1 MILAKEAIEKAVNW
15 WAEKILED
23 RPHSN
28 GDDSF
33 TSITACL
40 LADMGRQ
47 NITSDQADTFKKAL
61 AKRMTEYAESGR
73 FNHFSI
79 MSDYGPCGMLIDA
92 ANEAGISAANFPFKT
107 TMFVTEKMALWY
119 AMVMEHQLSSC
130 GGNDMDEKKNAPA
143 EIETVTITM
152 SRPVAEAV
160 AKACEMYL
168 RLHMGQFEDLTDEL
182 CMAKFYAAL
191 ENDSFADEE
200 ERDEIFHISIDRRN
214 IMQEEVDKL
223 YKRYVLSAP
232 LDYCMRIPY
241 RAEQVWLAIR
251 HALAWHDNPKGDY
264 TVQYDKPLNRSD
276 QPQPMVQLYE
286 APTEGKSVCDGKCAV
301 CGRY

>member
-1 MILAKEAIEKAVNW
+1 
-15 WAEKILED
+15 
-23 RPHSN
+23 
-28 GDDSF
+28 
-33 TSITACL
+33 
-40 LADMGRQ
+40 
-47 NITSDQADTFKKAL
+47 
-61 AKRMTEYAESGR
+61 
-73 FNHFSI
+73 
-79 MSDYGPCGMLIDA
+79 
-92 ANEAGISAANFPFKT
+92 
-107 TMFVTEKMALWY
+107 MALLY
-119 AMVMEHQLSSC
+119 AMAMAHRLSSC
-130 GGNDMDEKKNAPA
+130 GGNDMDEKKSAPA

-152 SRPVAEAV
+152 SRPVAEAM

-168 RLHMGQFEDLTDEL
+168 RLHLGQFEDLIDEL

-251 HALAWHDNPKGDY
+251 HAMA
-264 TVQYDKPLNRSD
+264 R
-276 QPQPMVQLYE
+276 QPEGRLHGSVRQATQPFGSAAADGAAVRG
-286 APTEGKSVCDGKCAV
+286 THRGKVCL
-301 CGRY
+301 

>member
-1 MILAKEAIEKAVNW
+1 
-15 WAEKILED
+15 
-23 RPHSN
+23 
-28 GDDSF
+28 
-33 TSITACL
+33 
-40 LADMGRQ
+40 MG
-47 NITSDQADTFKKAL
+47 
-61 AKRMTEYAESGR
+61 
-73 FNHFSI
+73 
-79 MSDYGPCGMLIDA
+79 
-92 ANEAGISAANFPFKT
+92 
-107 TMFVTEKMALWY
+107 
-119 AMVMEHQLSSC
+119 
-130 GGNDMDEKKNAPA
+130 EKKNAPA
-143 EIETVTITM
+143 EIEKVTITM

-251 HALAWHDNPKGDY
+251 HALAWHDNPKGNY

-286 APTEGKSVCDGKCAV
+286 VSVKGELARDGKCAK
-301 CGRY
+301 CGRC

>member
-1 MILAKEAIEKAVNW
+1 
-15 WAEKILED
+15 
-23 RPHSN
+23 
-28 GDDSF
+28 
-33 TSITACL
+33 
-40 LADMGRQ
+40 
-47 NITSDQADTFKKAL
+47 
-61 AKRMTEYAESGR
+61 
-73 FNHFSI
+73 
-79 MSDYGPCGMLIDA
+79 
-92 ANEAGISAANFPFKT
+92 
-107 TMFVTEKMALWY
+107 MALWY
-119 AMVMEHQLSSC
+119 AMAMAHRLSSC
-130 GGNDMDEKKNAPA
+130 GGNDMDEKKSAPA

-241 RAEQVWLAIR
+241 RAEQIWLAIR

-286 APTEGKSVCDGKCAV
+286 APTEGKPTCDGKCAK
-301 CGRY
+301 CGRC

>member
-1 MILAKEAIEKAVNW
+1 MDMAH
-15 WAEKILED
+15 
-23 RPHSN
+23 RP
-28 GDDSF
+28 
-33 TSITACL
+33 
-40 LADMGRQ
+40 
-47 NITSDQADTFKKAL
+47 
-61 AKRMTEYAESGR
+61 
-73 FNHFSI
+73 
-79 MSDYGPCGMLIDA
+79 
-92 ANEAGISAANFPFKT
+92 
-107 TMFVTEKMALWY
+107 
-119 AMVMEHQLSSC
+119 SSY
-130 GGNDMDEKKNAPA
+130 GGNDMGEKKNAPA
-143 EIETVTITM
+143 EIEKVTITM

-191 ENDSFADEE
+191 ENDSFTSKEE
-200 ERDEIFHISIDRRN
+200 HDEIFHISIDRRN

-286 APTEGKSVCDGKCAV
+286 APTEGKSARDGRCAE
-301 CGRY
+301 CGRC

>member
-1 MILAKEAIEKAVNW
+1 
-15 WAEKILED
+15 
-23 RPHSN
+23 
-28 GDDSF
+28 
-33 TSITACL
+33 
-40 LADMGRQ
+40 
-47 NITSDQADTFKKAL
+47 
-61 AKRMTEYAESGR
+61 
-73 FNHFSI
+73 
-79 MSDYGPCGMLIDA
+79 
-92 ANEAGISAANFPFKT
+92 
-107 TMFVTEKMALWY
+107 MALWY

-130 GGNDMDEKKNAPA
+130 GGNDMNEKKNAPA

-200 ERDEIFHISIDRRN
+200 ERDEIFYISIDRRN

-286 APTEGKSVCDGKCAV
+286 APTEGKPTCDGKCAK
-301 CGRY
+301 CGRC

>member
-1 MILAKEAIEKAVNW
+1 
-15 WAEKILED
+15 
-23 RPHSN
+23 
-28 GDDSF
+28 
-33 TSITACL
+33 
-40 LADMGRQ
+40 
-47 NITSDQADTFKKAL
+47 
-61 AKRMTEYAESGR
+61 
-73 FNHFSI
+73 
-79 MSDYGPCGMLIDA
+79 
-92 ANEAGISAANFPFKT
+92 
-107 TMFVTEKMALWY
+107 MALWY
-119 AMVMEHQLSSC
+119 AMAMAHRLSSC
-130 GGNDMDEKKNAPA
+130 GGNDMDEKKSAPA

-160 AKACEMYL
+160 EKACEMYL
-168 RLHMGQFEDLTDEL
+168 RLHLGQFEDLIDEL

-191 ENDSFADEE
+191 ENDSFDGKE

-241 RAEQVWLAIR
+241 RAEQIWLAIR

-286 APTEGKSVCDGKCAV
+286 APTEGKPACDGKCAKS
-301 CGRY
+301 GRC

>member
-1 MILAKEAIEKAVNW
+1 
-15 WAEKILED
+15 
-23 RPHSN
+23 
-28 GDDSF
+28 
-33 TSITACL
+33 
-40 LADMGRQ
+40 MG
-47 NITSDQADTFKKAL
+47 
-61 AKRMTEYAESGR
+61 
-73 FNHFSI
+73 
-79 MSDYGPCGMLIDA
+79 
-92 ANEAGISAANFPFKT
+92 
-107 TMFVTEKMALWY
+107 
-119 AMVMEHQLSSC
+119 
-130 GGNDMDEKKNAPA
+130 EKKNAPA
-143 EIETVTITM
+143 EIEKVTITM

-182 CMAKFYAAL
+182 CMARFYATL
-191 ENDSFADEE
+191 ENDSFADKE
-200 ERDEIFHISIDRRN
+200 ERDGIFRISIDWRN
-214 IMQEEVDKL
+214 IMREEMDRL

-276 QPQPMVQLYE
+276 QPQSMVQLYE

-301 CGRY
+301 CGRN

>member
-1 MILAKEAIEKAVNW
+1 
-15 WAEKILED
+15 
-23 RPHSN
+23 
-28 GDDSF
+28 
-33 TSITACL
+33 
-40 LADMGRQ
+40 MG
-47 NITSDQADTFKKAL
+47 K
-61 AKRMTEYAESGR
+61 
-73 FNHFSI
+73 
-79 MSDYGPCGMLIDA
+79 
-92 ANEAGISAANFPFKT
+92 
-107 TMFVTEKMALWY
+107 
-119 AMVMEHQLSSC
+119 
-130 GGNDMDEKKNAPA
+130 KKNAPA
-143 EIETVTITM
+143 EIEKVTITM

-191 ENDSFADEE
+191 ENDSFANEE

-251 HALAWHDNPKGDY
+251 HALAWHDNPKGNY

-286 APTEGKSVCDGKCAV
+286 VPTEGKATKKASAAVAAHAPVLLDSDKVKPIAKVDGSNPLSVTGLYGITADSAEAGEEVPVYLTGEFFADALVLPEGVKAADIEV
-301 CGRY
+301 ALRNLGIFLK

>member
-1 MILAKEAIEKAVNW
+1 MILAKEAIEKAANW
-15 WAEKILED
+15 WAERILED

-28 GDDSF
+28 GDNSF
-33 TSITACL
+33 TSVTACL

-47 NITSDQADTFKKAL
+47 NITPDQADMFKKAL
-61 AKRMTEYAESGR
+61 AKRMAEYAESGM

-79 MSDYGPCGMLIDA
+79 IMA
-92 ANEAGISAANFPFKT
+92 RAGCWPMQPMKRESVPQTSRLRQRCFLRK
-107 TMFVTEKMALWY
+107 KMALWY
-119 AMVMEHQLSSC
+119 AMAMAHQLSSC
-130 GGNDMDEKKNAPA
+130 GGNDMDEKKNVSA
-143 EIETVTITM
+143 EIEKVTITM

-182 CMAKFYAAL
+182 CMARFYAAL
-191 ENDSFADEE
+191 ENDSFTDEE

-214 IMQEEVDKL
+214 IMQEEMDKL
-223 YKRYVLSAP
+223 YRRYVLSAP
-232 LDYCMRIPY
+232 LDYCRRIPY

-251 HALAWHDNPKGDY
+251 HALAWHDNPKGDC

-286 APTEGKSVCDGKCAV
+286 APIKEKPTCDGKCAKR
-301 CGRY
+301 GRC